1 MGRKYCVQADARV
14 REKGNR
20 RTARISTFVSS
31 QCSRIEIG
39 RERAIVGIDV
49 GENRLDLAIIDARRR
64 TMRFEEIALS
74 KFGGDDPIGALADAL
89 AEVAPELCDGAI
101 AIVDS
106 PRSPLDL
113 DCSTAFF
120 RQMVPQ

>member
-1 MGRKYCVQADARV
+1 MRGDGRCAS
-14 REKGNR
+14 R
-20 RTARISTFVSS
+20 R
-31 QCSRIEIG
+31 SRC
-39 RERAIVGIDV
+39 
-49 GENRLDLAIIDARRR
+49 L
-64 TMRFEEIALS
+64 

-113 DCSTAFF
+113 DCSKTFF
-120 RQMVPQ
+120 RQMVPQKARTIDIELRRLVRWLNENPVRDCKLRLSLFPSPMAKYFSTARLIRTASLI